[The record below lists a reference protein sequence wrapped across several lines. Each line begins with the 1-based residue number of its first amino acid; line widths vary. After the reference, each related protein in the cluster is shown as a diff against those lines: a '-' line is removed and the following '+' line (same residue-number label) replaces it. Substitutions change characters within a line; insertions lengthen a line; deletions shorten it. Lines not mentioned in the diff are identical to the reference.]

1 MLRYTMIRVKNFIVQ
16 HTISIVFLYITAI
29 SVLFL
34 LGSNAYKEMIYKRIT
49 QDIAM
54 VYSDTLSSLHE
65 FYSKNI
71 LPNAK
76 HAGVEVSTDYLDTLD
91 KLPYPI
97 TFSNS
102 FGNHLSQDIPGL
114 YVDIYSNYPFENKKL
129 RQLTPFA
136 QHALETLSKGEEPY
150 ILTYEQG
157 YLEENDLVR
166 LAKPIYMKKNCLTCH
181 NSDKYNLGRQ
191 WEENEFRGIRE
202 IILPVPKKDQL
213 SEQILF
219 IGFILALF
227 AALSGVLL
235 ILPLVKNLKE
245 SLNQTE
251 KLAIKL
257 KYQANH
263 DCLTKVANLNYLITL
278 IEESLKT
285 GSETERV
292 GLIFIDL
299 DKFKPIN
306 DQYGHAAGDAMLC
319 HVSSLIEKVIKDKA
333 TLARIG
339 GDEFVLLIS
348 TISSDSEMVT
358 LVNSIQTAFTKP
370 LKYKNNSLT
379 VSASF
384 GGVIQVK
391 QHTTVDNLL
400 TSADKAMYMS
410 KNSEHNSFT
419 LYQEDNN

>member
-1 MLRYTMIRVKNFIVQ
+1 MSKVKHFIVK

-29 SVLFL
+29 SILFL

-65 FYSKNI
+65 FYSTNI

-76 HAGVEVSTDYLDTLD
+76 NAGIEVSTDYLNTPD
-91 KLPYPI
+91 KLPFPI

-102 FGNHLSQDIPGL
+102 FGNHLSNDIPGL
-114 YVDIYSNYPFENKKL
+114 YVDIYSNYPFENKKQ

-136 QHALETLSKGEEPY
+136 IDALDKLSKGESSY
-150 ILTYEQG
+150 ILTYEKG
-157 YLEENDLVR
+157 YLEESDLVR
-166 LAKPIYMKKNCLTCH
+166 LAKPIYMNKTCLSCH
-181 NSDKYNLGRQ
+181 NTEEYNLGRK
-191 WEENEFRGIRE
+191 WKEGEFRGIRE

-213 SEQILF
+213 SEKILF

-235 ILPLVKNLKE
+235 ILPLVKNLKA

-278 IEESLKT
+278 IEESLKM
-285 GSETERV
+285 GSKTEQI

-306 DQYGHAAGDAMLC
+306 DQYGHAAGDAILC

-333 TLARIG
+333 ILARIG

-348 TISSDSEMVT
+348 TISTDSEMISM
-358 LVNSIQTAFTKP
+358 VNSIQTALTKP
-370 LKYKNNSLT
+370 LKYKNNTLT

-384 GGVIQVK
+384 GGVIQEK
-391 QHTTVDNLL
+391 DHTTVDDLL
-400 TSADKAMYMS
+400 KSADKAMYAS
-410 KNSEHNSFT
+410 KNSKHNYFT
-419 LYQEDNN
+419 LYEENND